1 MISGSECDSNDLTSY
16 PLQQKSCHVK
26 MNPIRNSL
34 EPKKTLRC
42 LRDVYVSPN
51 NRGGKQ
57 KREFRQKRKDGGLV
71 SFYESRKPVWLQKKG
86 LVRGEVR
93 VPGSSIPENVWTR
106 LKFFRQIAVP
116 VPVHFRAS
124 FEAGPEGRK
133 FPFQ

>member
-1 MISGSECDSNDLTSY
+1 MPRKNE
-16 PLQQKSCHVK
+16 
-26 MNPIRNSL
+26 PIRNSL

-42 LRDVYVSPN
+42 LRYLHVSSKHKEGN
-51 NRGGKQ
+51 KNLNSGRK
-57 KREFRQKRKDGGLV
+57 KRMVVWFH
-71 SFYESRKPVWLQKKG
+71 SMNPESPLGYKKEG

-93 VPGSSIPENVWTR
+93 VPGFSIPENVWTR

-133 FPFQ
+133 FPFR

>member
-1 MISGSECDSNDLTSY
+1 M
-16 PLQQKSCHVK
+16 
-26 MNPIRNSL
+26 
-34 EPKKTLRC
+34 
-42 LRDVYVSPN
+42 
-51 NRGGKQ
+51 
-57 KREFRQKRKDGGLV
+57 F
-71 SFYESRKPVWLQKKG
+71 LQKNKG
-86 LVRGEVR
+86 GNKNGNPGRKERMVAQFHYKNPESLFGLRKEGIFRAEAQ

>member
-1 MISGSECDSNDLTSY
+1 
-16 PLQQKSCHVK
+16 

-42 LRDVYVSPN
+42 LRDVYVSPK
-51 NRGGKQ
+51 NRGGNKNGNSGR
-57 KREFRQKRKDGGLV
+57 KERMVARFHSMNPESLLSYKKKEGIFRAEAQ
-71 SFYESRKPVWLQKKG
+71 
-86 LVRGEVR
+86 

-133 FPFQ
+133 FPFR

>member
-1 MISGSECDSNDLTSY
+1 MPRKNE
-16 PLQQKSCHVK
+16 
-26 MNPIRNSL
+26 PIRNSL

-42 LRDVYVSPN
+42 LRDVYVSPKN
-51 NRGGKQ
+51 KEGNKNGNSG
-57 KREFRQKRKDGGLV
+57 RKERMV
-71 SFYESRKPVWLQKKG
+71 VWFHSMNPESPLGYKKEG